1 MPETAPAGVARAAVR
16 SARGAGLLPSVP
28 RKRGSEGGRRG
39 STVMD
44 RFVSHYTLRL
54 DAKGRVSI
62 PAPFRAVL
70 ARDGFEGLYCY
81 PTLDRPALD
90 AGGNALLKEIESL
103 IARFAPYSEE
113 REQFSAALYGTS
125 EVLKIDGEGR
135 AILTEPLK
143 SHAGIKDE
151 IAFAGLGH
159 KFQIWEPG
167 RFRAELAEAT
177 EKVRALKKQLG
188 SRVAAEGPHG
198 ARE

>member
-1 MPETAPAGVARAAVR
+1 
-16 SARGAGLLPSVP
+16 
-28 RKRGSEGGRRG
+28 
-39 STVMD
+39 MD

-62 PAPFRAVL
+62 PASYRAVL
-70 ARDGFEGLYCY
+70 ARYGFDGLYCY

-90 AGGNALLKEIESL
+90 AGGHALLKEIEAL
-103 IARFAPYSEE
+103 IARFSPYSDE

-125 EVLKIDGEGR
+125 EVVKIDGEGR
-135 AILTEPLK
+135 AVLTEPLK
-143 SHAGIKDE
+143 THAGIKDE
-151 IAFAGLGH
+151 ITCVGLGH

>member
-1 MPETAPAGVARAAVR
+1 
-16 SARGAGLLPSVP
+16 
-28 RKRGSEGGRRG
+28 
-39 STVMD
+39 MD

-62 PAPFRAVL
+62 PASFRAVL

-90 AGGNALLKEIESL
+90 AGGNALLAEIDSL
-103 IARFAPYSEE
+103 IARFPPYSEE

-125 EVLKIDGEGR
+125 EVLKIDSEGR
-135 AILTEPLK
+135 VTLTEHLK
-143 SHAGIKDE
+143 THAAITD
-151 IAFAGLGH
+151 AVSFAGLGH
-159 KFQIWEPG
+159 KFQIWEPE

-177 EKVRALKKQLG
+177 EKVRAHKKQLG
-188 SRVAAEGPHG
+188 SRRAAEGPPG

>member
-1 MPETAPAGVARAAVR
+1 
-16 SARGAGLLPSVP
+16 
-28 RKRGSEGGRRG
+28 
-39 STVMD
+39 MD

-62 PAPFRAVL
+62 PAAFRAVL

-81 PTLDRPALD
+81 PALDRPALD
-90 AGGNALLKEIESL
+90 AGGNALLEEIEAL
-103 IARFAPYSEE
+103 IARFPPYSEE

-125 EVLKIDGEGR
+125 EVLKIDGDGR
-135 AILTEPLK
+135 AVLTELLK
-143 SHAGIKDE
+143 RHAGIEDE
-151 IAFAGLGH
+151 VTFAGLGH

-167 RFRAELAEAT
+167 RFRTELAEAT

-188 SRVAAEGPHG
+188 SRRAAEGPHG